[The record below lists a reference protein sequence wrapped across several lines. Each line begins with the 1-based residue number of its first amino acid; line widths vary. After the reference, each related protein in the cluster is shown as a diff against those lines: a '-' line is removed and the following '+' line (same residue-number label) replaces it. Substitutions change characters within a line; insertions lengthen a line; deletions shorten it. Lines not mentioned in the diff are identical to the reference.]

1 MVKESGRAQCQ
12 FKWVKLACINI
23 TTIIVCIIIL
33 LRLILDC
40 GIKSDVVFVV
50 DASNSITEADLGE
63 AKDMVY
69 SYTAKLDAP
78 SGDNRIG
85 IILIQT
91 TAMVYLSLDNNL
103 TTKETLRRIKAIPYV
118 PHHFTN
124 TADALCK
131 LSQQAWRY
139 NDSSTLQVAIV
150 LTDGRSSHH
159 VSECEGDTETV
170 ANFIHEQYPHILIF
184 AIGIGEE
191 SDINEI
197 ELAQIASQP
206 HLITRLGHYEDL
218 EFMEGSFRYEIC
230 YTCTSALCAYVLA

>member
-1 MVKESGRAQCQ
+1 MVKESGRPQCQ

-63 AKDMVY
+63 AKNMV
-69 SYTAKLDAP
+69 SNYTAKLNA
-78 SGDNRIG
+78 SIGDNRIG

-131 LSQQAWRY
+131 LSQQAWRH

-184 AIGIGEE
+184 AIGIGG
-191 SDINEI
+191 I
-197 ELAQIASQP
+197 E
-206 HLITRLGHYEDL
+206 TRTA
-218 EFMEGSFRYEIC
+218 F
-230 YTCTSALCAYVLA
+230 

>member
-1 MVKESGRAQCQ
+1 MH
-12 FKWVKLACINI
+12 NYYYNY
-23 TTIIVCIIIL
+23 II
-33 LRLILDC
+33 LILDC
-40 GIKSDVVFVV
+40 NIKSDVVFVV

-91 TAMVYLSLDNNL
+91 TAMVYLSLDDNL
-103 TTKETLRRIKAIPYV
+103 TNVETLRRIEEIPYV

-124 TADALCK
+124 AADALCK
-131 LSQQAWRY
+131 LSRQAWRY

-159 VSECEGDTETV
+159 DSECEGDTETV
-170 ANFIHEQYPHILIF
+170 ANFIHEQYPHILVF

-191 SDINEI
+191 SNINEI
-197 ELAQIASQP
+197 ELAQIASRP

-230 YTCTSALCAYVLA
+230 YTCTSTLCACMR